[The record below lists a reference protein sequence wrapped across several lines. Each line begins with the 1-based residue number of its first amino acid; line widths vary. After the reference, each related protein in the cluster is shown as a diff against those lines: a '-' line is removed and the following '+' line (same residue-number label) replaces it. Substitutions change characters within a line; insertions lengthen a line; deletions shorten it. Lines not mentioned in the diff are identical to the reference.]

1 MNATIEQL
9 QEWNSRGLTINQISQ
24 LTGYEQSSVRYWY
37 KRSGIDYI
45 SDIKR
50 WDVSRFL
57 NVNDIDAQYVLGFLA
72 ADGYLANH
80 KAVGVYVQ
88 VNDIEIIYRILSV
101 FDRLDDKQ
109 PYYRTPVGCQPQVG
123 LVIGSVEFVNLL
135 RTVYGFCN
143 CKSFNLPFPRHLDN
157 PLPFLRGFMDGDGYM
172 GVRCTFTSASHDFI
186 AGLLDWIYRIYGYQ
200 PAVSMSGVN
209 RNIYN
214 VNFRKKHSLFLR
226 DLFGYH
232 GLARKTEA
240 FLRYLPN

>member
-37 KRSGIDYI
+37 KRSGINYI

-80 KAVGVYVQ
+80 KAVGVYAQ
-88 VNDIEIIYRILSV
+88 INDIEIIYRILSV

-109 PYYRTPVGCQPQVG
+109 PYYRTPVGCQPQV
-123 LVIGSVEFVNLL
+123 NL
-135 RTVYGFCN
+135 
-143 CKSFNLPFPRHLDN
+143 
-157 PLPFLRGFMDGDGYM
+157 
-172 GVRCTFTSASHDFI
+172 
-186 AGLLDWIYRIYGYQ
+186 
-200 PAVSMSGVN
+200 SMSLNPEGMPVN
-209 RNIYN
+209 
-214 VNFRKKHSLFLR
+214 SLSECRSSSMYLM
-226 DLFGYH
+226 
-232 GLARKTEA
+232 A
-240 FLRYLPN
+240 FTIPLSILL